1 MAVQESNVRSIER
14 ALNILDCFSREKP
27 ALSLVEISRMLDMSP
42 STVSRMVGTMET
54 MGYLQRNEESLLYSL
69 GYKLPSLGAI
79 YLSSVGVREAAKPH
93 MIALRNQFNES
104 VGLFVVEK
112 MYRVC
117 VEFVPSTQP
126 IHRVMSIG
134 TRMELTN
141 GATGRVLLAYQDP
154 DFARQVLLVH
164 PSGVTFDQLEQIK
177 KQGYATSHNEN
188 PINHGLRSVAVPVFN
203 ANHEIEA
210 AIFICGPENRI
221 DEKRMD
227 EMIIMAKEEAWKI
240 SKKLGY

>member
-1 MAVQESNVRSIER
+1 MGAQENNVRSIER
-14 ALNILDCFSREKP
+14 ALSILDCFTREEP
-27 ALSLVEISRMLDMSP
+27 ALSLVEIARKLDLSP

-54 MGYLQRNEESLLYSL
+54 MGYLQRNEESLLYRL
-69 GYKLPSLGAI
+69 GYKLPNLGAI
-79 YLSSVGVREAAKPH
+79 YLSGMGIREAAKPH

-117 VEFVPSTQP
+117 VDFVPSTQP
-126 IHRVMSIG
+126 LHRVISIG

-141 GATGRVLLAYQDP
+141 GATGRVLLAHQDP
-154 DFARQVLLVH
+154 EFARQILLND
-164 PSGVTFDQLEQIK
+164 PSGITFDQLEKIRE
-177 KQGYATSHNEN
+177 QGYTTSRNEN
-188 PINHGLRSVAVPVFN
+188 PINRGLTSVAVPVFN
-203 ANHEIEA
+203 ANHTIEG

-221 DEKRMD
+221 GPERMQ
-227 EMIIMAKEEAWKI
+227 EMIRMAKEEAEKV